1 MNKNNI
7 NLTRWALNHKQLIYY
22 FIIITLLGG
31 IFSFYKIG
39 RMEDPD
45 FTIRQ
50 MVIQVNWPG
59 ATARQIEEQVTDKIE
74 RKIQETP
81 HLDYVKSFST
91 PGKSII
97 YVLLRD
103 DKVIGSEV
111 RPTWLQVRNMVND
124 MAHTLPQGVQ
134 GPFFNDRFDDVFGSI
149 YALSGDGF
157 SYEELRKEAENIR
170 RKLFSINN
178 VSKIELL
185 GVQNEKVYIE
195 IQNTKLAQI
204 GVPPSTIMSAL
215 QGQNATLAGGMIDLQ
230 QTNVYLRASGMFNN
244 VEDIK
249 NLPIRANNKTFRLED
264 IAKITRSYSEPP
276 DPQFFHNGKPSIGI
290 AVSMQK
296 DGNIITLGEDL
307 TSSLNTI
314 QQDLPLGLEIS
325 NIINQPA
332 VVKSSIGEFTS
343 SLAEA
348 VIIVLIVSFISLGF
362 RSGIVV
368 ALCIPLVIAATFIFM
383 DIFSINLHKISLGAL
398 IISLGLLVD
407 DAIIAIEMMI
417 VKLEQGW
424 NRFDAACHA
433 YTVTSFPMLTGTL
446 ITCAG
451 FIPVGF
457 SKGSAS
463 EFVGSLFSVITISLV
478 ISWFV
483 SVLVAPMFGYKLIP
497 DMKKSSDHDMYNTK
511 FYQFFKN
518 ALVFILQNR
527 KKVLYVTF
535 ICFVVA
541 TLSFAVVK
549 QEFFPPSTR
558 NEIIVEMRLPQG
570 SSLNLTSEIA
580 NRFAEYWKDDNHVSS
595 VTYNVGQGMPRFVTP
610 FNPVLPDSS
619 YSQFIIVAKSI
630 EDRKILLNKANQIID
645 EHFPEICANV
655 KVINSGPNA
664 DYPVMLRVRGPEH
677 NKVQEI
683 SQQVV
688 DVMAQNKQLK
698 DINRNWSEKTPVL
711 RLEIDQDKARM
722 LGLNNQTIATSLQ
735 SLVSGTVVSELKTG
749 DKTIHILFRLNKSD
763 LQTLD
768 KIKDVN
774 ISTTNGRSIPLSQ
787 IATFVY
793 DAENELIWRRNLQ
806 PTVTVQANTNGN
818 ISGNDATKAVYK
830 NLEEFRNNLPVGYS
844 VDIDGTLEN
853 SKRALGWLMRPVPA
867 MIFVIFTLL
876 MFQLQ
881 SISNTI
887 LTLLTA
893 PLGII
898 GVTPVLLISGTPMG
912 FVVQLGILALAGII
926 MRNTVILIDQIRLH
940 LEAGEEPNEAI
951 INAAI
956 TRFRPILLT
965 AAAAIL
971 AMIPLMRSTFWGPMA
986 ISMAGGLTV
995 ATILTLL
1002 VFPAMYAHWYKISP
1016 PK

>member
-215 QGQNATLAGGMIDLQ
+215 QEQNATLAGGMIDLQ

-844 VDIDGTLEN
+844 IDIDGTLEN

>member
-111 RPTWLQVRNMVND
+111 RPTWLQVRNLVND

-497 DMKKSSDHDMYNTK
+497 DMKKSADHDMYNTK

-683 SQQVV
+683 SQQIV

-787 IATFVY
+787 IATFAY

-1002 VFPAMYAHWYKISP
+1002 VFPAMYAQWYKITP

>member
-1 MNKNNI
+1 
-7 NLTRWALNHKQLIYY
+7 
-22 FIIITLLGG
+22 
-31 IFSFYKIG
+31 
-39 RMEDPD
+39 MEDPD

-215 QGQNATLAGGMIDLQ
+215 QEQNATLAGGMIDLQ

-844 VDIDGTLEN
+844 IDIDGTLEN

>member
-215 QGQNATLAGGMIDLQ
+215 QEQNATLAGGMIDLQ

>member
-683 SQQVV
+683 SQQIV

>member
-619 YSQFIIVAKSI
+619 YSQFIIVSKSI

-645 EHFPEICANV
+645 EHFPEIRANV
-655 KVINSGPNA
+655 KVINFGPNA

-986 ISMAGGLTV
+986 ISIAGGLTV

>member
-7 NLTRWALNHKQLIYY
+7 NLTRCALNHKQLIYY

-619 YSQFIIVAKSI
+619 YSQFIIVSKSI

-645 EHFPEICANV
+645 EHFPEIRANV

-986 ISMAGGLTV
+986 ISIAGGLTV

>member
-7 NLTRWALNHKQLIYY
+7 NLTRCALNHKQLIYY

-407 DAIIAIEMMI
+407 DAIIAIEMML

-619 YSQFIIVAKSI
+619 YSQFIIVSKSI

-645 EHFPEICANV
+645 EHFPEIRANV

-986 ISMAGGLTV
+986 ISIAGGLTV